1 CSTLDAYDRWV
12 DVLAVRLALQSG
24 RTGGGGG
31 PLLAVVNEGIG
42 GNTATRESLHPPPD
56 SLPGVER
63 LDRDVLSHHGVTDV
77 IVFMGTN
84 DLRRDASVEQIEAG
98 IADILARVKA
108 KGLRVTGV
116 TMIPRHNAAPN
127 GTNTGWNAEKS
138 RRRNEIN
145 AWIRT

>member
-1 CSTLDAYDRWV
+1 M
-12 DVLAVRLALQSG
+12 
-24 RTGGGGG
+24 
-31 PLLAVVNEGIG
+31 
-42 GNTATRESLHPPPD
+42 
-56 SLPGVER
+56 
-63 LDRDVLSHHGVTDV
+63 LSHHGVTDV

-84 DLRRDASVEQIEAG
+84 DLRREASVAQIEAG
-98 IADILARVKA
+98 LADIVARVKA

-145 AWIRT
+145 AWIRSKAGFDGVIDFDAVVRDAAQPDMMQPSFNCGDGIHPSPAGYFALGQSIRLSAFDR